1 MKGRICWA
9 AVLAGG
15 ICAVWLLESRGKNTA
30 AEPVLSTLT
39 VATSG
44 GLIQDAGRQV
54 LWDPAA
60 KALGVEVREESF
72 EDGYQLLRLQSASGR
87 VSIDVIELPGFLAA
101 RGYREGI
108 IGPLDYRVIDAT
120 AFSERFRQ
128 PYCIGMLSASWVLG
142 WNAQRYPGPEPATWA
157 DFWDVKKFPGRRG
170 AKAGA
175 EAQLEIALMAD
186 GVAPQDVYAALS
198 QPGGMRRAIDK
209 WAALKPYLSVWW
221 TSGSQLAQ
229 LMKDGEL
236 DLAIGWNGRFE
247 PVLAAGAPVKYT
259 YADGVL
265 ASDCWAVPAQAPRRA
280 LAMQLINEMVKPSP
294 QARFSAMVKYG
305 PLNPQAFATGQIP
318 PDIAIKLP
326 THPANLPAQL
336 AESDRWWAENSAS
349 AERAFDDMRSR

>member
-9 AVLAGG
+9 AVLAVG
-15 ICAVWLLESRGKNTA
+15 ICAVLAARIARGKNTA

-108 IGPLDYRVIDAT
+108 IGPLGLPGHRCNRILREISPTLLHRDAVP
-120 AFSERFRQ
+120 R
-128 PYCIGMLSASWVLG
+128 PGCWDGMLR
-142 WNAQRYPGPEPATWA
+142 RYPGPEPATWA

-209 WAALKPYLSVWW
+209 WGR
-221 TSGSQLAQ
+221 GSSRTCRCGGL
-229 LMKDGEL
+229 
-236 DLAIGWNGRFE
+236 R
-247 PVLAAGAPVKYT
+247 
-259 YADGVL
+259 
-265 ASDCWAVPAQAPRRA
+265 VPS
-280 LAMQLINEMVKPSP
+280 SP
-294 QARFSAMVKYG
+294 
-305 PLNPQAFATGQIP
+305 N
-318 PDIAIKLP
+318 
-326 THPANLPAQL
+326 
-336 AESDRWWAENSAS
+336 
-349 AERAFDDMRSR
+349 